1 MVGVERHGLGRH
13 IDDHGGDGHAARRGQ
28 EELHAL
34 LDLLDIGNLLGR
46 EGQDHLGVVLTVGIG
61 SRDVHGLLLA
71 HLHIDHGGIK
81 ALDHL
86 AGTTGELQRLAAIV
100 GAIELR
106 AVVER
111 AAVMGLDL
119 LALVGHGNLRDRG
132 GANTS
137 RHEHMALTIP

>member
-13 IDDHGGDGHAARRGQ
+13 VNDDGGDRHATRRGQ

-34 LDLLDIGNLLGR
+34 LDLLDVGNLLGR
-46 EGQDHLGVVLTVGIG
+46 EGNNHLRIVLAVGIG

-71 HLHIDHGGIK
+71 HLHVDNSGVE

-86 AGTTGELQRLAAIV
+86 TGAAGELQRLAAIV

-111 AAVMGLDL
+111 AAIMGLDL
-119 LALVGHGNLRDRG
+119 LALVGHGNLRDKG
-132 GANTS
+132 GAQ
-137 RHEHMALTIP
+137 RRPP

>member
-13 IDDHGGDGHAARRGQ
+13 VDDHGGDGHAARRGQ
-28 EELHAL
+28 EKLHAL

-46 EGQDHLGVVLTVGIG
+46 EGQNHLGIVLAVGIG
-61 SRDVHGLLLA
+61 SRNVHSLLLA
-71 HLHIDHGGIK
+71 HLHVDNSGVE

-86 AGTTGELQRLAAIV
+86 AGAAGELQRLAAIV

-111 AAVMGLDL
+111 AAIMGLNL
-119 LALVGHGNLRDRG
+119 LALVGHGNLRDKG
-132 GANTS
+132 GAQ
-137 RHEHMALTIP
+137 RGPP